1 MTLFEFD
8 ERFAVFGHDFVLY
21 DYRSP
26 LNIPRD
32 KSSYYDLVLA
42 DPPFLSD
49 ECLTKTAVTVKYLT
63 KKDILLCTGAVMS
76 SLAKKLLDLEKI
88 NFEPKHNNNLANEFW
103 CFTNFPVV
111 EKR

>member
-1 MTLFEFD
+1 MFKFIVVISVTLFEYD

-32 KSSYYDLVLA
+32 KSSYYDIVLA

-63 KKDILLCTGAVMS
+63 KKDMLLCTGR
-76 SLAKKLLDLEKI
+76 LKLPCVYRD
-88 NFEPKHNNNLANEFW
+88 
-103 CFTNFPVV
+103 
-111 EKR
+111 